1 MRYSTFKTLSSFSF
15 QVFSILH
22 CSLKLDGPPPQ
33 KLTLCV
39 RVLCVRVSVFVQKLP
54 TTDVKTMSPTP
65 QIRPKGKPANTT
77 CHKSHY
83 LINSRSNNVQTN
95 SRPTE
100 TPNRTSELCKP
111 SHQHPQHDKV
121 KEPAMCKHSHSP
133 IHPNQYKLCHTTACT
148 RDKIW
153 PICKPDQ
160 QPPQSKMQL
169 PLHWLVPHLLRRGCD
184 FYLFWL
190 GPLNLSLKFEEDMIT
205 GIFHFWK

>member
-148 RDKIW
+148 RDKI
-153 PICKPDQ
+153 
-160 QPPQSKMQL
+160 
-169 PLHWLVPHLLRRGCD
+169 
-184 FYLFWL
+184 
-190 GPLNLSLKFEEDMIT
+190 
-205 GIFHFWK
+205 